1 MQFPSNSPI
10 SSAHCRLGALQ
21 CAPDRFEI
29 NILQLP
35 RLRFSLKFLR
45 DRRSGILP
53 NLAQFARPP
62 RPAEERFRQRR
73 MITLVDQN
81 AAHSIVDCFRNSAM
95 LGREN
100 RQSTRH
106 RFEHRVR
113 NPFLV
118 PVATEFARMQENMR
132 LEKFLAQPRL
142 GKKTGEPHPLADAEL
157 ARETSQLVPPSV
169 LRLRL

>member
-1 MQFPSNSPI
+1 
-10 SSAHCRLGALQ
+10 
-21 CAPDRFEI
+21 
-29 NILQLP
+29 
-35 RLRFSLKFLR
+35 
-45 DRRSGILP
+45 
-53 NLAQFARPP
+53 
-62 RPAEERFRQRR
+62 

-95 LGREN
+95 LGRED

-118 PVATEFARMQENMR
+118 PVATEFARMQENVR
-132 LEKFLAQPRL
+132 LKKFLAQSRL

-157 ARETSQLVPPSV
+157 ARETSQLLLHRSFACDREAGRRIFLLERGEGAQAGLEPLFLDQATGLQEASTP
-169 LRLRL
+169 RR